1 MDLPQTR
8 LPDISDAQMQANLG
22 RSREYAVLV
31 LRAGPNYASSGTP
44 ALIWEHGR
52 RNFALRAAGKL
63 AIVCPVLDDSDL
75 CGVGLFDASVDE
87 TRKLMADD
95 PAVLA
100 GVLTVEVHP
109 GRSFPGD
116 VLPGAP
122 VSGG

>member
-1 MDLPQTR
+1 MDLPGTR
-8 LPDISDAQMQANLG
+8 LPDISDAEMRENLA

-31 LRAGPNYASSGTP
+31 LRAGPNYASPDTP

-52 RNFALRAAGKL
+52 RNFALRATGKL

-75 CGVGLFDASVDE
+75 CGVGLFDTSVDE
-87 TRKLMADD
+87 TRELMADD

-100 GVLTVEVHP
+100 GVFTVEVHP